1 MRGRQWSSNTQISPQ
16 EKGHDLLVSDIDLEG
31 TDNLCQRN
39 GLVGLPL
46 LCLLNIVNEDDEV
59 LRLALVVDLG

>member
-1 MRGRQWSSNTQISPQ
+1 M
-16 EKGHDLLVSDIDLEG
+16 SDIDLERA
-31 TDNLCQRN
+31 DDLCQRN
-39 GLVGLPL
+39 GLVGLPF